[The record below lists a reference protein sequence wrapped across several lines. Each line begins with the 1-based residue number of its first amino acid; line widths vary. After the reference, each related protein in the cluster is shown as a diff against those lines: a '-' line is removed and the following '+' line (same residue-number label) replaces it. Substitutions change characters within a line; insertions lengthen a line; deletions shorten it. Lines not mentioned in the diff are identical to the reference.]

1 MTGKQDSLCILTYR
15 TDGLLKKANMT
26 IGNHNEILSVTQ
38 TGNYNVHWKHQEER
52 FGEREGLNGVF

>member
-15 TDGLLKKANMT
+15 TDGLLKKANMI

-52 FGEREGLNGVF
+52 FW